1 MKSQD
6 ITHLV
11 DRFLVKDHIDA
22 RHELAGDG
30 AHGNAVG
37 LASPDLALEVLPQVG
52 VEAAGGVGGR
62 PAGGVEGDLPL
73 RPGAALYRC
82 IVHKV
87 RNVLAKLRVRNKKA
101 FAQDMRATWTAR
113 RRREAPAACTL
124 KGKRWVEEERAMR
137 RLEKDLPPCLVYLCF
152 RVEWHKA
159 IRTTNLVERVFREVR
174 RRTRPMGVFGNVEG
188 ESVCHAG
195 GDTSAT
201 QLLRSPGGVADLRD
215 RHGR

>member
-6 ITHLV
+6 ITHLMG
-11 DRFLVKDHIDA
+11 RFLVKDHIDA
-22 RHELAGDG
+22 RQDLAGDG

-37 LASPDLALEVLPQVG
+37 LASPDLALEVLLQVG

-62 PAGGVEGDLPL
+62 P
-73 RPGAALYRC
+73 
-82 IVHKV
+82 
-87 RNVLAKLRVRNKKA
+87 
-101 FAQDMRATWTAR
+101 
-113 RRREAPAACTL
+113 PAAL
-124 KGKRWVEEERAMR
+124 KGKWRVEEERAMR
-137 RLEKDLPPCLVYLCF
+137 CLEKDLPPCLVYLCF

-195 GDTSAT
+195 GDTGAT